1 MSGDIMRRGRRSR
14 IFRDATMAFLA
25 EWLLGLASQGGT
37 SVGLLLHCFGLIRD
51 GDPTSW
57 TTVFILAHERE
68 AERAATAE
76 RAGRER
82 EAAAAWLSASVA
94 AKASLM
100 LADPAAP
107 SFVGAIEGMR
117 SAFAQFLRL
126 AAQDV
131 VPLQVP
137 FRDGCLRGYASEGIE
152 AADLA
157 VLILGG
163 GDTFAEDL
171 WFLGGRALHEAG
183 IAFAAVGL
191 PGQGDAPLQ
200 GWYFGAD
207 TLEGLTAT
215 LDTLHARGFAGEL
228 VLLGWSGGGIFVTK
242 YASLARPED
251 RLRAVIGSTP
261 IHDVGAFFAAA
272 LPSMLQRPDSPLA
285 RAAMAVARRR
295 PVRRVLLAKYDW
307 QFGPAGIAGVLA
319 AAATLGRTELASL
332 DLPVLALVGR
342 SEDAEA
348 LQQANAVVDSV
359 RPRHPVSDV
368 VIFDAWTGADAHC
381 QVGNLDLALERI
393 IGWLTA

>member
-1 MSGDIMRRGRRSR
+1 MSDDIMRRGRRSR
-14 IFRDATMAFLA
+14 IFRDATMAFQA
-25 EWLLGLASQGGT
+25 EWLLGFASQGGT

-57 TTVFILAHERE
+57 ITVFTLATERE
-68 AERAATAE
+68 AERAATTE
-76 RAGRER
+76 RAGRKR

-100 LADPAAP
+100 LTDPAGP
-107 SFVGAIEGMR
+107 SFVGAIEAMR
-117 SAFAQFLRL
+117 DGFANFLRL
-126 AAQDV
+126 AAPDV

-183 IAFAAVGL
+183 IAFAAVDL

-215 LDTLHARGFAGEL
+215 LDTLHARGFAGQL

-272 LPSMLQRPDSPLA
+272 LPSVLRRPDSPLA
-285 RAAMAVARRR
+285 RAAMALARRH

-307 QFGPAGIAGVLA
+307 QFGPTGIAGMIA
-319 AAATLGRTELASL
+319 SAATLGRTELEDL
-332 DLPVLALVGR
+332 DLPVLALVGG

-348 LQQANAVVDSV
+348 LRQAAAVVDAV
-359 RPRHPVSDV
+359 RPRHPASDV
-368 VIFDAWTGADAHC
+368 VVFDGWTGADAHC
-381 QVGNLDLALERI
+381 QVGNLDLALERV